1 MRAILQWVP
10 KQFCWIMS
18 WKLILLTHWGRVMHI
33 CNSKLKIIGSDNG
46 LSPDRRQAIIWTNAV
61 IFSIWPLGTNFSE
74 ISIEMHTFSFKK
86 MHWKMSST
94 KWWPFCLSLKLLKL
108 LPHLPVANELIF
120 KLLRITRILEHQDP
134 FYLNGSTLS
143 LAWISNNIHNMYKVW
158 DLFIFIL
165 LLVRCY
171 IFMYM
176 YCCWIKK

>member
-1 MRAILQWVP
+1 
-10 KQFCWIMS
+10 MS

-86 MHWKMSST
+86 MHWKMLST
-94 KWWPFCLSLKLLKL
+94 KWWPFCLSLNVLKL

-158 DLFIFIL
+158 DEITYPFTNYNSSAIEVWEWIGNFIPQFTGHMTA
-165 LLVRCY
+165 Y
-171 IFMYM
+171 PY
-176 YCCWIKK
+176 WD